1 MVLGSF
7 FVCHSTHVIEAPCEC
22 YNIWSFDEF
31 FFCCP
36 CTWSQFLCKRRAK
49 VIKLIVFMAHNWSQ
63 KVIINILN
71 QQVHLLKWWNFSYS
85 LAELFYIKTVLT
97 MLNGIWLP
105 HPPFFHNHFYII
117 INQCLTSGW
126 MDLKTGRSI
135 KVIWLCQNKTQEIMS
150 GTLDIK

>member
-49 VIKLIVFMAHNWSQ
+49 AIKLIVFMAHNWSQ
-63 KVIINILN
+63 KGYN
-71 QQVHLLKWWNFSYS
+71 QYTESAS
-85 LAELFYIKTVLT
+85 
-97 MLNGIWLP
+97 
-105 HPPFFHNHFYII
+105 PPFKMMEFFI
-117 INQCLTSGW
+117 
-126 MDLKTGRSI
+126 
-135 KVIWLCQNKTQEIMS
+135 
-150 GTLDIK
+150 